1 MDPPTTRVRVKK
13 TSIHLGSGG
22 NLTDLVLSFLIRTE
36 QDADRE
42 LLDLL
47 AGVPNAPKAYWDTL
61 IEETVCTNN

>member
-1 MDPPTTRVRVKK
+1 MDPPTARVSVKK

-22 NLTDLVLSFLIRTE
+22 NLTDPVLSFLIRTE

-47 AGVPNAPKAYWDTL
+47 AGVPNTPKAYWDAL
-61 IEETVCTNN
+61 IEEAICTNN